1 MTTRQNSNHSTA
13 GSLSTERR
21 GTASQNSV
29 GSTYSRFNRQPDLDV
44 DKIFKAM
51 ENGHKVCRL
60 SLLKKW
66 EPAYKKLHL
75 CTASRQIFLS
85 KIDDGFNNRGT
96 KPRVFDLRHVKEVHS
111 LHYKLNVV
119 KINDKWAKDKD
130 IKPFGPQKILI
141 ISMAQ
146 TFNMS
151 HLIFLFETV
160 EACTL
165 WSQGIQYIMSEY
177 SSVSHAMTIH
187 RYLKKQF
194 FGLMNP
200 TTECVTLKNMKPFV
214 QSTLQLK
221 IQSKDLMEYVEQ
233 KMDFCLFSEAY
244 KKLIHIQEL
253 FSERFSHLS
262 DDGGMTVSFNNI
274 LRFLRDTQKDSM
286 GHDRE
291 RTSQYFTRYWRDLCN
306 RQNCSDPSFTVPEF
320 IDYLFSPENS
330 ILDTSNEEIVHDMSR
345 PLSHYWIASSHNT
358 YLTGDQLK
366 SESSLDAYAMALL
379 MGCRCVELDCWD
391 GQKKPNG
398 EFSEIVIYHGYTMT
412 SKLNL
417 RDVLFTIKHYAFVA
431 SDYPVI
437 LSIEDNCSVPAQRLL
452 AQEIKE
458 ILGDMLLTQP
468 VNKDEI
474 QLPSPESMKK
484 KIILK
489 HKKLPKDSDSF
500 DLQQSEDDTDH
511 DILSRECVRKGELL
525 LKDSGSN
532 TWNKHVFVLFNDK
545 LCYMLS
551 PNNKSDDLIS
561 LSSVSGDDDISDDN
575 NMALDVRLDEMHVT
589 EEWFHGKIDKDEAAS
604 RLMEHADKG
613 NGVFLVRDSFLLIGE
628 YSLSFLYNG
637 IVRHCRIRSK
647 LVDGEKKY
655 FFIEDKIVDTL
666 YELISIYTTEK
677 LYTPT
682 FKVNLVTPCPQPQ
695 PHLNQYWF
703 SETVD
708 KLRAEELL
716 GTIKSDGA
724 FLIRYSGTDPNVFVL
739 SLRVDG
745 QFWHYRL
752 KRDGRIFVV
761 NQMIFENLNQ
771 LVEFYSTRDF
781 VRGVSLKFPVNEK
794 NIGAY
799 VNKTNNNTPGCYM
812 ELKDLEKEIEVV
824 SLKAYMGIHQDEL
837 TFPAGAIIKVVRK
850 ENNLWRGKY
859 NNNIG
864 WFPSDCVQEL
874 ENNENV
880 EKLNYGTIE
889 LAGCEIIEIDGI
901 DKEFAFKVTQGDNH
915 LSSDNFVIAAE
926 TKEELKEWLYDIEN
940 VAKSARTRIQTI
952 RSKEKHLRIAAELS
966 DLVVYCQAVPFNVN
980 FQTKINFYE
989 MCSFSEAKHEKLIDK
1004 GLIQFNAKQL
1014 SRVYPQAS
1022 RLTSTN
1028 LNPVP
1033 MWNTACHM
1041 VALNYQTGDK
1051 SMMLNQGKFLANGRC
1066 GYVLKPS
1073 YLLDESFRP
1082 DQADAVS
1089 TSCPVILI
1097 ITIIGGR
1104 HLTRKDKSKGI
1115 CSPFVDIEIIG
1126 VPCDN
1131 IQYSTRTITSNGLN
1145 PIWNETFEFKIYCPE
1160 LALLRFLV
1168 EDGDFVGPKADPFI
1182 GQAVFPVDCLRVG
1195 YRSIPLLNNYSEKLE
1210 LSSLLVH
1217 VEMRHLG
1224 SNIEIS
1230 NIFSTLQGNRL
1241 QKSSRHHQNDNQIFL
1256 TQSELAIKSNMSRSR
1271 KVSTS
1276 SVNLQPSYHQQ
1287 QQNFSSPRKL
1297 SQLFS
1302 TTLNSCQNSISSP
1315 SSSDH
1320 YQYHSTSPHTR
1331 LLSESYRSDS
1341 LISTETISSLNTNAS
1356 SNSFMPRKISS
1367 STIKKL
1373 FKFGKQ

>member
-1 MTTRQNSNHSTA
+1 MTTRQTSNHSIT
-13 GSLSTERR
+13 GSIPSERR
-21 GTASQNSV
+21 SGLSQNSI
-29 GSTYSRFNRQPDLDV
+29 GSAYSKINRQTDLDV

-51 ENGHKVCRL
+51 ESGHKVCRL

-66 EPAYKKLHL
+66 EPSYKKLHL
-75 CTASRQIFLS
+75 CTESRQIFLS
-85 KIDDGFNNRGT
+85 KIDDAFSSRCT
-96 KPRVFDLRHVKEVHS
+96 KPRIFDLRHVKEVHS

-141 ISMAQ
+141 ISIAQ
-146 TFNMS
+146 TFNMN

-177 SSVSHAMTIH
+177 SSISHAMTIH
-187 RYLKKQF
+187 RYLTKQF
-194 FGLMNP
+194 NGLKNP
-200 TTECVTLKNMKPFV
+200 ITECVTLKNMKPFV
-214 QSTLQLK
+214 QSSLQLK
-221 IQSKDLMEYVEQ
+221 IQSKDLMDYVEQ
-233 KMDFCLFSEAY
+233 KMDFDRFSLAY
-244 KKLIHIQEL
+244 KKLIHVQEL

-262 DDGGMTVSFNNI
+262 DDGGMSVSFNNI

-306 RQNCSDPSFTVPEF
+306 RQNSSDPSFSVPEF

-330 ILDTSNEEIVHDMSR
+330 VFDPVNEEVVHDMTR

-398 EFSEIVIYHGYTMT
+398 EFTEIVIYHGYTMT

-417 RDVLFTIKHYAFVA
+417 RDVLFTIKHYAFVT

-468 VNKDEI
+468 VNKDET
-474 QLPSPESMKK
+474 QLPSPDSMRK

-500 DLQQSEDDTDH
+500 DIQQSEDDADH
-511 DILSRECVRKGELL
+511 DILSKECVRKGELL
-525 LKDSGSN
+525 LRDNNTN

-551 PNNKSDDLIS
+551 PNNKNDDLIS
-561 LSSVSGDDDISDDN
+561 LNSITADDDISEDN
-575 NMALDVRLDEMHVT
+575 STSLDVRLDEMHVT
-589 EEWFHGKIDKDEAAS
+589 EEWFHGKIDKDEAAA

-613 NGVFLVRDSFLLIGE
+613 HGIFLVRDSSLLIGE
-628 YSLSFLYNG
+628 FSLSFLHNG
-637 IVRHCRIRSK
+637 IVHHTRIRSK
-647 LVDGEKKY
+647 LIDGERKY
-655 FFIEDKIVDTL
+655 YFLEDKVVDSL
-666 YELISIYTTEK
+666 YELISIYTNEK
-677 LYTPT
+677 LYTPK
-682 FKVNLVTPCPQPQ
+682 FRVNLITPCPQPQ

-708 KLRAEELL
+708 KMRAEELL

-724 FLIRYSGTDPNVFVL
+724 FLIRYSGIDRNVFVL

-771 LVEFYSTRDF
+771 LVDFYSTRDF

-799 VNKTNNNTPGCYM
+799 VKTSNNNSPGCYM
-812 ELKDLEKEIEVV
+812 ELKDLEKEIEVC
-824 SLKAYMGIHQDEL
+824 SIKAYMGIHQDEL

-850 ENNLWRGKY
+850 ENTLWRGKY

-864 WFPSDCVQEL
+864 WFPSDCVQEI
-874 ENNENV
+874 ENNENT
-880 EKLNYGTIE
+880 EKINYDNIE
-889 LAGCEIIEIDGI
+889 LAGCDIQEIDST
-901 DKEFAFKVTQGDNH
+901 DKEFTFKVIQGDNNQF
-915 LSSDNFVIAAE
+915 SDGYIIAAE
-926 TKEELKEWLYDIEN
+926 TKEELKEWLYDIDN

-1004 GLIQFNAKQL
+1004 GLIPFNAKQL

-1051 SMMLNQGKFLANGRC
+1051 SMMLNQGKFLENGKC
-1066 GYVLKPS
+1066 GYILKPS
-1073 YLLDESFRP
+1073 YLLDETFRP

-1089 TSCPVILI
+1089 TSCPVVLTV
-1097 ITIIGGR
+1097 TIIGGR

-1115 CSPFVDIEIIG
+1115 CSPFVDIELIG
-1126 VPCDN
+1126 VACDAA
-1131 IQYSTRTITSNGLN
+1131 QYSTRTITSNGLN
-1145 PIWNETFEFKIYCPE
+1145 PIWNETFEFKIHCPE

-1182 GQAVFPVDCLRVG
+1182 GQAVFPVECLRVG
-1195 YRSIPLLNNYSEKLE
+1195 YRSVPLLNNFSEKLE

-1217 VEMRHLG
+1217 IEMRHYG
-1224 SNIEIS
+1224 SNMEIS
-1230 NIFSTLQGNRL
+1230 NIFSTLQGNRI
-1241 QKSSRHHQNDNQIFL
+1241 QKSLRQSQNACQIFS
-1256 TQSELAIKSNMSRSR
+1256 THSELTVKNNVAPSRR
-1271 KVSTS
+1271 VSVAS
-1276 SVNLQPSYHQQ
+1276 INLQPSSPQ
-1287 QQNFSSPRKL
+1287 QQNFISLRHPVQMGLPTNGQISIT
-1297 SQLFS
+1297 S
-1302 TTLNSCQNSISSP
+1302 T

-1320 YQYHSTSPHTR
+1320 YQSNSPHTR

-1341 LISTETISSLNTNAS
+1341 IVSTDTISSLGTTAS
-1356 SNSFMPRKISS
+1356 SNSFMPRKLSS
-1367 STIKKL
+1367 SAIKKL
-1373 FKFGKQ
+1373 FKFRKQ